1 MSASQDTKY
10 EILSTI
16 TEFFNLSTKHP
27 LPSNASD
34 HIIEA
39 SYVIQSSPNTLE
51 QTTLGELFL
60 GEEKLTQQ
68 IEWAIDEP
76 QETFIYEKLAAVW
89 TGWSIRADDGSLISH
104 KKGLIGLAYVEG
116 KWKIS
121 GLAST
126 QRSHSTPDNDNDL
139 EQEIMSPINALLAD
153 FSSPDWS
160 VLKQWFIPNAGVTL
174 YRPPNAPAPMTM
186 EQSITRLQNMIKSG
200 ISIQEKL
207 HDVQKEFPAGWYAL
221 EQHLNATGHWYDNQY
236 NSTVTTTYCDWECG
250 ICCTGFRRRR
260 DCENHE
266 INECFYCGDCDRQF
280 NSWNAIQQHLNSS
293 RHGGSNQVTQYHGGA
308 VFHFHFQQNGVKCP
322 FCCANYNAASG
333 VAHHLERGCCPN
345 APLDRD
351 TLYQEV
357 KKRDPDGLIT
367 NQFLKWEPT
376 VHYQA
381 TELAF
386 NSYYGEYE
394 CYICHDLF
402 PYLSSLNQHLD
413 SPRHQRDLYHC
424 PNRSCLRE
432 FTTLAGLINHLES
445 ESCRFMRFQAV
456 QNGIRGLFS
465 SQRNVSF
472 R

>member
-1 MSASQDTKY
+1 M
-10 EILSTI
+10 
-16 TEFFNLSTKHP
+16 
-27 LPSNASD
+27 
-34 HIIEA
+34 
-39 SYVIQSSPNTLE
+39 
-51 QTTLGELFL
+51 
-60 GEEKLTQQ
+60 
-68 IEWAIDEP
+68 
-76 QETFIYEKLAAVW
+76 
-89 TGWSIRADDGSLISH
+89 
-104 KKGLIGLAYVEG
+104 
-116 KWKIS
+116 
-121 GLAST
+121 
-126 QRSHSTPDNDNDL
+126 
-139 EQEIMSPINALLAD
+139 
-153 FSSPDWS
+153 
-160 VLKQWFIPNAGVTL
+160 
-174 YRPPNAPAPMTM
+174 
-186 EQSITRLQNMIKSG
+186 
-200 ISIQEKL
+200 
-207 HDVQKEFPAGWYAL
+207 
-221 EQHLNATGHWYDNQY
+221 
-236 NSTVTTTYCDWECG
+236 
-250 ICCTGFRRRR
+250 
-260 DCENHE
+260 
-266 INECFYCGDCDRQF
+266 
-280 NSWNAIQQHLNSS
+280 NSS
-293 RHGGSNQVTQYHGGA
+293 RHGGNNQVIHFNNGGA
-308 VFHFHFQQNGVKCP
+308 VFHFQQTGVKCP

-333 VAHHLERGCCPN
+333 VAHHLERGRCPN

-386 NSYYGEYE
+386 SSYYGEYE

-465 SQRNVSF
+465 SQRSVSF